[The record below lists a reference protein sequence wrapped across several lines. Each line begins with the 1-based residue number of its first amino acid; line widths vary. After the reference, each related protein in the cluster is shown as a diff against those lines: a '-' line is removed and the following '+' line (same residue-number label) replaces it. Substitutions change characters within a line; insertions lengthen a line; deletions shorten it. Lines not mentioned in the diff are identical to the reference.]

1 MDEDPREDVTPAT
14 QKDHSEV
21 QQKKEEY
28 GEFMTW
34 GPERG
39 ILKDLADMFQIE
51 NPPLKFL
58 VPIAQC
64 VSRLIDVELDRQD
77 KRRRELLIGWFNK
90 NYERIQPLL
99 GGLILLDD
107 TGRGTGPRAKD
118 FEKFSAADPNHEVLL
133 YLNEEKGTA

>member
-1 MDEDPREDVTPAT
+1 MRDDPRDDVKPAT
-14 QKDHSEV
+14 QKDHNEV

-39 ILKDLADMFQIE
+39 ILKDLAETFHIE
-51 NPPLKFL
+51 NPSLKYL

-64 VSRLIDVELDRQD
+64 VSHLTGVDLDRQD

-90 NYERIQPLL
+90 HYERVRPLL
-99 GGLILLDD
+99 SGLVLVDD
-107 TGRGTGPRAKD
+107 SGKGIGPCAPD
-118 FEKFSAADPNHEVLL
+118 FEKFRTDHPNHELL
-133 YLNEEKGTA
+133 AYLNEEKGGA